1 MSNNQIKV
9 LLIVENAKG
18 ADFVQKILL
27 GEKNPSFH
35 VECAYGHKAGL
46 QRLAKGEIDAALL
59 DLSSLGSQCLDSVAA
74 AQTQTPYIPIIV
86 LQGSNEDTLPPDTI
100 RKGVQEFLF
109 KDQMDGKMLSRAIR
123 YAIERKRREVDLER
137 QAIKDTLT
145 DLYNRRYFSQR
156 IEEEMSQADRC
167 RYNIAVLLCDLDQ
180 FKAVNDTLGHHV
192 GDKVLKAV
200 AKSIQQSTRGSD
212 LVFRWGGDEIVV
224 ILSNT
229 TREGVLVAADRLRRG
244 IHQISQGGS
253 LNLDLSIGIA
263 FYPEHGVNEDELL
276 RVADR
281 ALYIAKKGGGKIH
294 IGQDEYNLGEHSIK
308 VVFQPIVDVQPI
320 VDIRSNQIIG
330 YEALSRDPEG
340 KLSILDLFKKYKLIG
355 KLNELKN
362 ICFKVQ
368 LKAAQEAKLQKVFI
382 NVDFNVLKELEPQS
396 KPSRMEVILEI
407 SELEA
412 LHDVEE
418 HLKVAR
424 KWREQGFKFA
434 IDDFGAGFISLPF
447 ISRLTPDFIKIDR
460 STILQ
465 SVNSEEFKGI
475 LKDLVVAL
483 RNCSKEGIIA
493 EGIETE
499 KELQV
504 VKDIKIHMV
513 QGYLFGK
520 PQELKKSNP

>member
-1 MSNNQIKV
+1 MSNHQIKV
-9 LLIVENAKG
+9 LLIVEKAEDAENYLK
-18 ADFVQKILL
+18 LL
-27 GEKNPSFH
+27 STEKNPSFL

-46 QRLAKGEIDAALL
+46 QCLAKGEIDAAIF
-59 DLSSLGSQCLDSVAA
+59 DLSSLGNQYLDSVASV
-74 AQTQTPYIPIIV
+74 QTQTPEIPIIV
-86 LQGSNEDTLPPDTI
+86 LQGSSEDTLPPDTI
-100 RKGVQEFLF
+100 KKGVQEFLF
-109 KDQMDGKMLSRAIR
+109 KDQINGKMLSRAIR
-123 YAIERKRREVDLER
+123 YAIERKRMEVNLER

-156 IEEEMSQADRC
+156 IAEEIMQADRSGH
-167 RYNIAVLLCDLDQ
+167 NIAVLLCDLDR

-224 ILSNT
+224 ILSNA
-229 TREGVLVAADRLRRG
+229 TREGILVAADRIRKG
-244 IHQISQGGS
+244 IHQIFLGIPFD
-253 LNLDLSIGIA
+253 LDLSIGIA

-281 ALYIAKKGGGKIH
+281 ALYIAKKGGDKIH

-320 VDIRSNQIIG
+320 VDIHSNLVIG

-340 KLSILDLFKKYKLIG
+340 KLNILDLFKKYKLIG

-368 LKAAQEAKLQKVFI
+368 LKAAQEAKLQRVFI
-382 NVDFNVLKELEPQS
+382 NIDFNVLKELEPQS
-396 KPSRMEVILEI
+396 KPSWLEVILEI

-418 HLKVAR
+418 HLKIATA
-424 KWREQGFKFA
+424 WRQQGFKLA
-434 IDDFGAGFISLPF
+434 IDDFGAGFVSLPF
-447 ISRLTPDFIKIDR
+447 ISRLMPDFIKIDR

-465 SVNSEEFKGI
+465 SVSSLEFRKI
-475 LKDLVVAL
+475 LKDLLIAL
-483 RNCSKEGIIA
+483 RNCAKDGIIA

-504 VKDIKIHMV
+504 VKDINIHFV

-520 PQELKKSNP
+520 PQELKKSNS